1 MKTSLVLCSQVGSKR
16 DLQWGMNTAGV
27 NVSTS
32 CYLTWACHLQYIQ
45 ISWTS
50 YRCTFREFSL
60 PNLKSMD
67 RMWLFPSILPTFFFP
82 PQDFSA
88 SEIWVNHHVLMCG
101 RWASDVTF
109 LFPRIT
115 CTEYDKCLFLLVALF
130 LRDRGTAWHNSRSLS
145 ALYSPRCVTGVM
157 YAQVG
162 R

>member
-1 MKTSLVLCSQVGSKR
+1 MKTSLVLCSEVGCKR
-16 DLQWGMNTAGV
+16 DLQRGMNTAGV

-67 RMWLFPSILPTFFFP
+67 RMWLFPSILPTLFFP
-82 PQDFSA
+82 PQDFST

-115 CTEYDKCLFLLVALF
+115 CTEYDKCLCFSLLPCSWETVVQ
-130 LRDRGTAWHNSRSLS
+130 RDIIHVVSVPSTV
-145 ALYSPRCVTGVM
+145 PDV
-157 YAQVG
+157 
-162 R
+162 